1 MRRYT
6 WTALLAI
13 VLVSFLA
20 FEAAAQDLHKIK
32 VTAGRNSIISMLYL
46 AGEMAGIFEKNG
58 IDVEVDVR
66 PFAGHMAAL
75 PAKEV
80 PCSSYAGTA
89 AIARITKGL
98 DFVIVGG
105 GLTVMQEVFV
115 KKDSPVKSIGDL
127 RGKKF
132 GTWSTGAGAFKAT
145 RAVIIDG
152 HNMDVINK
160 KDVDLKQAAAP
171 ALLALLDRGDVD
183 SMFNISSL
191 TVRAASQPDKYRSVF
206 VPNDYWKSKTGQP
219 IVWSAPLVCWREWVD
234 EDRKR
239 AAGFS
244 SAVMESM
251 HWLRNPKNFDQAEA
265 KFAKV
270 TGIKNKAEAGVYR
283 DWLQKNK
290 VFLAKW
296 DKETVDHQWN
306 FLDMAKQRGVL
317 DFVPDKKKHGLI
329 LN

>member
-6 WTALLAI
+6 WTGLLAI
-13 VLVSFLA
+13 ALVSFLA
-20 FEAAAQDLHKIK
+20 CEAAAADLHKVK

-46 AGEMAGIFEKNG
+46 AGEMAGIFEKHG
-58 IDVEVDVR
+58 IDVDVDVR
-66 PFAGHMAAL
+66 PFKGHMAAL

-89 AIARITKGL
+89 AIARIAKGL

-115 KKDSPVKSIGDL
+115 KKDSPVQSIGDL

-145 RAVIIDG
+145 RAVIMDG
-152 HNMDVINK
+152 HGIDVLNQ
-160 KDVDLKQAAAP
+160 KDLNLVQAAAP
-171 ALLALLDRGDVD
+171 ALLALLGRGDVD

-206 VPNDYWKSKTGQP
+206 VPNEYWKKKAGQP

-234 EDRKR
+234 ENRDRAKGY
-239 AAGFS
+239 ANAT
-244 SAVMESM
+244 MESM
-251 HWLRNPKNFDQAEA
+251 RWLRDPKNFDQAEA

-270 TGIKNKAEAGVYR
+270 TGIKNKAEAGIYR
-283 DWLQKNK
+283 DWLQKK
-290 VFLAKW
+290 KIFVAKW
-296 DKETVDHQWN
+296 DQETVDAQWD
-306 FLDMAKQRGVL
+306 FLEMAKRRGVL
-317 DFVPDKKKHGLI
+317 DTVPDKKKHGLI

>member
-1 MRRYT
+1 
-6 WTALLAI
+6 
-13 VLVSFLA
+13 
-20 FEAAAQDLHKIK
+20 
-32 VTAGRNSIISMLYL
+32 
-46 AGEMAGIFEKNG
+46 
-58 IDVEVDVR
+58 
-66 PFAGHMAAL
+66 
-75 PAKEV
+75 
-80 PCSSYAGTA
+80 
-89 AIARITKGL
+89 
-98 DFVIVGG
+98 
-105 GLTVMQEVFV
+105 MQEVFV
-115 KKDSPVKSIGDL
+115 KKDSPVQSIGDL

-152 HNMDVINK
+152 HGIDVLNK
-160 KDVDLKQAAAP
+160 KDVELVQAAAP
-171 ALLALLDRGDVD
+171 ALLALLGRGDVD

-206 VPNDYWKSKTGQP
+206 APNDYWKSKTGQA

-234 EDRKR
+234 ADKKR

-244 SAVMESM
+244 AAVMESM

-270 TGIKNKAEAGVYR
+270 TGIKNKAEAGIYR

-290 VFLAKW
+290 IFLAKW

-306 FLDMAKQRGVL
+306 FLEMAKRRGVL
-317 DFVPDKKKHGLI
+317 DFVPDKKKYGLI

>member
-13 VLVSFLA
+13 MLVSFLA

-32 VTAGRNSIISMLYL
+32 VTAGRNSVISMLYL

-152 HNMDVINK
+152 HGMDVINK

-306 FLDMAKQRGVL
+306 FLEMAKQRGVL

>member
-191 TVRAASQPDKYRSVF
+191 TVRAASQPNKYRSVF

-234 EDRKR
+234 EDKKR

-306 FLDMAKQRGVL
+306 FLEMAKQRGVL

>member
-13 VLVSFLA
+13 MLVSFLA

-32 VTAGRNSIISMLYL
+32 VTAGRNSVISMLYL

-152 HNMDVINK
+152 HGMDVINK

-251 HWLRNPKNFDQAEA
+251 RWLRNPKNFDQAEA

>member
-13 VLVSFLA
+13 MLVSFLA

-32 VTAGRNSIISMLYL
+32 VTAGRNSVISMLYL

-244 SAVMESM
+244 SAVMEAM

-265 KFAKV
+265 KFAKA

>member
-32 VTAGRNSIISMLYL
+32 VTAGRNSVISMLYL

>member
-115 KKDSPVKSIGDL
+115 KKDSAVKSIGDL

-270 TGIKNKAEAGVYR
+270 TGIKNKAEASVYR